1 MGFHYYNSIITL
13 FRIFDKV
20 KSYYESIITLIG
32 DGNMDKTNEKH
43 FGLRVDGDILAKFR
57 YVCGFEGRSANA
69 QIIQLMLK
77 FIADYEK
84 EHGKIQLD

>member
-1 MGFHYYNSIITL
+1 ME
-13 FRIFDKV
+13 
-20 KSYYESIITLIG
+20 SYYESIITLIG
-32 DGNMDKTNEKH
+32 DGKKDKTTEQH

-77 FIADYEK
+77 FIAEYEK

>member
-1 MGFHYYNSIITL
+1 MN
-13 FRIFDKV
+13 RD
-20 KSYYESIITLIG
+20 
-32 DGNMDKTNEKH
+32 NEKH

-57 YVCGFEGRSANA
+57 YVCGYVGRSANS

-84 EHGKIQLD
+84 EHGKIGG

>member
-1 MGFHYYNSIITL
+1 M
-13 FRIFDKV
+13 V
-20 KSYYESIITLIG
+20 KWIKRT
-32 DGNMDKTNEKH
+32 EKH

-77 FIADYEK
+77 FIAEYEK
-84 EHGKIQLD
+84 EHGKIQLDWQQNRKPSYIRTSLMRGGFVVLLQ